1 MLQGT
6 TPTFTLTFP
15 SSLDLSEAD
24 HVVVTIR
31 QGSAVVNKF
40 DDDLSIDANVIEVT
54 LTQEESLRFQFDAPA
69 VMMVNWTYSDGSRG
83 GSKKKEI
90 TIEENLYPEVI
101 EDAD

>member
-15 SSLDLSEAD
+15 STLDLSQAA
-24 HVVVTIR
+24 HVVFTLR
-31 QGSAVVNKF
+31 QGSAVVNKS
-40 DDDLSIDANVIEVT
+40 DTDLTINSNVVSVA
-54 LTQEESLRFQFDAPA
+54 LTQEESLRFQFNAPA

-90 TIEENLYPEVI
+90 IIEENLYPEVI